1 MQCGDCTNASVTAM
15 DKSCAPTSREMGVLS
30 WAALKEGDSKAKEG
44 MVYPLLSCDE
54 DALEGDLL
62 DIVKV

>member
-1 MQCGDCTNASVTAM
+1 M